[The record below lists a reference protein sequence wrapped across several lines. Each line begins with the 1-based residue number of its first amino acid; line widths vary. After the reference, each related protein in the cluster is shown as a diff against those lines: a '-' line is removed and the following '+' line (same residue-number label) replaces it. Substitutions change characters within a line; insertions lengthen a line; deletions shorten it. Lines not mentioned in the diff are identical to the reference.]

1 MKGKSTALPKR
12 LGGGKPPGTPGW
24 DGARIVWWMGGVAA
38 LLLLVLTAGC
48 GKPDIK
54 GELSRIADDKYR
66 IEDPSPRN
74 ALATGVGC
82 GGTQDEAL
90 INARRIAKFNLR
102 SLTGPARYSVSFKT
116 LRTIPDEKE
125 TCVEVS
131 ARATP

>member
-1 MKGKSTALPKR
+1 MPKSLAGEKPPEAREMKGFRCLRQAGWVSAL
-12 LGGGKPPGTPGW
+12 
-24 DGARIVWWMGGVAA
+24 I
-38 LLLLVLTAGC
+38 LLLLATAC

-54 GELSRIADDKYR
+54 GELGRISDDKFS

-82 GGTQDEAL
+82 GPTLQEAL

-102 SLTGPARYSVSFKT
+102 SLTGAARYSVSFES
-116 LRTIPDEKE
+116 LREIPDEKE

-131 ARATP
+131 ARASP